1 MEDKIPVYRITIDPE
16 EAESD
21 SELGIDMIAFTKT
34 PAILTKGFAF
44 KSTQRQLSFND
55 AVKQRIVAPAMIPME
70 IYRYDEFGEYY
81 VQFTAEE
88 IERLHSRFM
97 QTLATRKNVFN
108 LEHDAQEIAPAYI
121 LEAWLVGK
129 DPKADRSFSEFG
141 IEVPTGTLML
151 VAQVTDTE
159 YYNEL
164 VQADRTGFSIEGILG
179 MALSEILKKKQK
191 HNMKKYGKRYPAKM
205 ADVAVDDAQELTIV
219 ADSIEVGNPAIIID
233 AELTPVSDW
242 TGELVVEGAT
252 IKLENGVITE
262 VMEVPAEED
271 GVEIEIENAAQ
282 APVPT
287 EEEVVSEDTT
297 VTEEV
302 PSTYALTPEE
312 QTAIVSELMQILEPK
327 FEEVYN
333 MIAEIKSAMAPVEE
347 APVEAVKSEKM
358 SIAQRL
364 SAVERFLQNPTIN

>member
-205 ADVAVDDAQELTIV
+205 ADVAQDEAQDLTIV
-219 ADSIEVGNPAIIID
+219 ADEIAVGNPAILINE
-233 AELTPVSDW
+233 ELVAVTDW
-242 TGELVVEGAT
+242 TGELIVNGTT
-252 IKLENGVITE
+252 IRVENGTITE
-262 VMEVPAEED
+262 VIEAEVAEEE
-271 GVEIEIENAAQ
+271 V
-282 APVPT
+282 T
-287 EEEVVSEDTT
+287 EEEVELAETPVEEEI
-297 VTEEV
+297 VEEEV
-302 PSTYALTPEE
+302 QEEVAAYALTPEE

-358 SIAQRL
+358 SVAQRL